1 MSRTGKYARTD
12 NALSLIFSVN
22 IYLVNKRN
30 FLTGRGRV
38 YFTQLSA
45 TSEIIVKLRE
55 YERIFKALSDKQRL
69 RILALLTQSPLVV
82 NDIKTVLKLSMS
94 TVSQHLS
101 ILREADLL
109 LDNKQGRW
117 VIYSI
122 HPDLKKTDTLS
133 GAIYKELS
141 KHFDSDDILKADKD
155 SLSKMHIPLH
165 NFAYILKS

>member
-1 MSRTGKYARTD
+1 MTRRR
-12 NALSLIFSVN
+12 SL
-22 IYLVNKRN
+22 
-30 FLTGRGRV
+30 
-38 YFTQLSA
+38 YFTLLFTVA
-45 TSEIIVKLRE
+45 EDIVKLRE

-69 RILALLTQSPLVV
+69 RILALLTHSPLVV

-133 GAIYKELS
+133 GAIYKELC
-141 KHFDSDDILKADKD
+141 KHFESDDILKTDRE
-155 SLSKMHIPLH
+155 SLSKMHVPLH